1 MKFWFFLAAM
11 MGPRFFH
18 RFIVLF
24 AFGMALLL
32 YCFLR
37 S

>member
-11 MGPRFFH
+11 MGPRFFQ
-18 RFIVLF
+18 RFVVLF
-24 AFGMALLL
+24 ALGMVLFL
-32 YCFLR
+32 YCILR